1 MHVSIVRELVYVLA
15 VNLQVLASDRIA
27 RPAVRAAGLRRR
39 YATRAE
45 RVEEAVLAFGGMRC
59 EGGGGPRVFLLEVVP
74 LCLSALLL
82 SQHLR
87 CLLVCW
93 CSALQDTRCGGATST
108 RRRKCRRYRR
118 GTRARRGVGRWMC
131 TRPSIMSTC
140 APYVCVDDLHSRWG
154 PSRSKTAASGPA
166 TDKTPARCLCAR
178 ESRSGA
184 HTCRGCRPALLSQT
198 QLNTHFLHSR
208 ESRRPACPRRYT
220 APTQPAQVCSYR
232 ASCDAPAPVSW
243 PPYPRHDP
251 SRQHAAS

>member
-1 MHVSIVRELVYVLA
+1 MHVSIVRELVYVLT
-15 VNLQVLASDRIA
+15 VNLQVLSSDRIA

-45 RVEEAVLAFGGMRC
+45 RIEEAILAFGGMRC
-59 EGGGGPRVFLLEVVP
+59 EGGGGSRVFLLEVVP
-74 LCLSALLL
+74 LSPSALLL
-82 SQHLR
+82 PQHLG

-108 RRRKCRRYRR
+108 RRRKCRRCRR

-131 TRPSIMSTC
+131 TRPIPRLTC
-140 APYVCVDDLHSRWG
+140 ARFSFLDNVHSRWG

-166 TDKTPARCLCAR
+166 IDKTPARCLCAR

-184 HTCRGCRPALLSQT
+184 HMCRGCRPALLSQT
-198 QLNTHFLHSR
+198 PLNTHCLHLQG
-208 ESRRPACPRRYT
+208 SRRPACPRRYT

-232 ASCDAPAPVSW
+232 ASCDAPAPASW
-243 PPYPRHDP
+243 PPCPRHDP